1 MAELPCFLSWRW
13 AQGQAVT
20 REDSSVPPSTIS
32 PTSRLRCGDYRVCHP
47 GMSQGW
53 WGNRGEQAHVGR
65 RDLHPAG
72 TGREQRLGV
81 CLSQQPQAHSA
92 CMRPPFYLVCPPSHL
107 CL

>member
-47 GMSQGW
+47 GMS
-53 WGNRGEQAHVGR
+53 RGGG
-65 RDLHPAG
+65 G
-72 TGREQRLGV
+72 TGASRHTWAGGIFILLAQVGSRGSEFASASSPRLT
-81 CLSQQPQAHSA
+81 LPA
-92 CMRPPFYLVCPPSHL
+92 
-107 CL
+107 